1 MARKKTEIATEAL
14 QLSASERAA
23 LASELLA
30 SLDNISEEENEQLWL
45 EEAERR
51 YSEYKAGR
59 IKAVPAEE
67 VFERVRSR
75 KK

>member
-1 MARKKTEIATEAL
+1 M
-14 QLSASERAA
+14 
-23 LASELLA
+23 ASELLA